1 MNPLDRLISALPQD
15 AEYAIAIVPSDDQE
29 HRLIYIGL
37 APEQV
42 AHALYKCADEIIR
55 QKIPLPDNKSLN

>member
-1 MNPLDRLISALPQD
+1 VKSIDRLISALPED

-29 HRLIYIGL
+29 HRLIYVNL
-37 APEQV
+37 SPEQV

-55 QKIPLPDNKSLN
+55 QKIPLSKGLNS